1 MPIRDLLP
9 PVLRGEAAT
18 DLTPADRAHLEAL
31 AHEAQTSKSLVQV
44 RDETAA
50 RLRQPHPSL
59 AVEYLLAAV
68 CALNGEIERA
78 HQSLLALGERLA
90 AEKRWEPL
98 AAVAERALGLEET
111 QAAAR
116 LLVKAHEGLG
126 KEPDRIEALERAW
139 VILADDLEL
148 GLLVAVRLGEA
159 GEGGR
164 RRDLL
169 MELLPRFAEAS
180 RFAGLEEAALEF
192 VEHES
197 LEGLETLILT
207 LPEVAARNAL
217 TEVKQLLDIA
227 FPPLVKGG
235 RAGTSHVPLRQVIAL
250 AVEKLGPKAAD
261 PFRAA
266 LVEALKQ
273 GPARELPN
281 PDAVIEQ
288 SGLADA
294 AVPLPEAIVRYDAV
308 AALAPGR
315 AVFHISFGAG
325 RIAENDGESV
335 FIDFAH
341 ARRHR
346 MPHAAALRTLTSIAE
361 DDLRLLKVTR
371 PDELARLRAEEP
383 ATVVVRAMRA
393 LGGAGDASRLKVF
406 LVGSD
411 VVKPA
416 DWTSFWRKARAA
428 LEKDARVDPS
438 RAFEQVYRLAPD
450 GAAGGIDDGPLPAL
464 EPRKSVKTNLA
475 TLRKFLAQHPG
486 SEKRVAMRF
495 GRWVERAM
503 RDENLE
509 PAERARC
516 GLWFA
521 RWFPERRH
529 HWMEVLVRLWDQGLS
544 VTDLATEEEQL
555 GLLMIAHEGGAEGDA
570 ILSALDSRFSAVR
583 EAANRIQEQLDPAGM
598 EQVKRTLLDHAPR
611 YPQAALRHLEES
623 IEGPDTSADR
633 WSLFIAALSL
643 IENSPRASIADKV
656 LRWLEPD
663 GAFDHRLEGHEPP
676 ENVRLKVRVLLRQW
690 RSSDRYFFPAMETAE
705 RQGFAEDVE
714 IVRLQR
720 QASSDRLFSG
730 VGEQSE
736 EADIPVMT
744 RATWERQQQELERL
758 QHELRTVLPHT
769 IQKARELGDLR
780 ENAEY
785 HSAKQKQANVARLV
799 ARLANRL
806 MRAKFVEEMEY
817 RDGIVGLG
825 TEVTLEGDGE
835 VASYWILG
843 EGEHHHGE
851 HVVSFQT
858 PVGRALMGRSIGDQV
873 EIGEAGKRRRYRV
886 VSIERRLPAA
896 GSEAH
901 S

>member
-9 PVLRGEAAT
+9 PVLRGETAT
-18 DLTPADRAHLEAL
+18 DLTSADRAHLEAL
-31 AHEAQTSKSLVQV
+31 AHEAQTGKALATV
-44 RDETAA
+44 RDELAA
-50 RLRQPHPSL
+50 RLRQPHPSHG
-59 AVEYLLAAV
+59 VEYLLAAV

-78 HQSLLALGERLA
+78 HQTLLTLGDKLA
-90 AEKRWEPL
+90 AEKRWEAL
-98 AAVAERALGLEET
+98 AAVAERALSLEET

-116 LLVKAHEGLG
+116 LLVRAHEGLG
-126 KEPDRIEALERAW
+126 KDPDRIEALERAW

-164 RRDLL
+164 RRELL

-180 RFAGLEEAALEF
+180 RYAGLEEAALEF

-197 LEGLETLILT
+197 LEGLDALMQV
-207 LPEVAARNAL
+207 LPDVAARGAL
-217 TEVKQLLDIA
+217 PEARQLLDIA
-227 FPPLVKGG
+227 FPPLQK
-235 RAGTSHVPLRQVIAL
+235 AGKAGPAHGPLRRVIAI
-250 AVEKLGPKAAD
+250 AVEKLGPKAAE

-266 LVEALKQ
+266 LTEALRQ
-273 GPARELPN
+273 GPAKDLPN
-281 PDAVIEQ
+281 GDAVITQ
-288 SGLADA
+288 SGLADP
-294 AVPLPEAIVRYDAV
+294 AVPLPDAIARYDAV

-315 AVFHISFGAG
+315 AVFHSSFGAG
-325 RIAENDGESV
+325 RIAENDGENV

-341 ARRHR
+341 SKRHR
-346 MPHAAALRTLTSIAE
+346 MPHAAALRSLASIAE

-371 PDELARLRAEEP
+371 PEELARLRSEEP
-383 ATVVVRAMRA
+383 ATLAVRALAA
-393 LGGAGDASRLKVF
+393 LGGSGDATRLKVF

-411 VVKPA
+411 LLKA
-416 DWTSFWRKARAA
+416 TEWTAFWRKARTA
-428 LEKDARVDPS
+428 LDKDPRVDAS
-438 RAFEQVYRLAPD
+438 RAFEQVYRLAPE
-450 GAAGGIDDGPLPAL
+450 GAAGGADDGPLPAL

-486 SEKRVAMRF
+486 AEKRVATRF
-495 GRWVERAM
+495 GRWIERAM
-503 RDENLE
+503 RDEELE
-509 PAERARC
+509 ASERARC

-521 RWFPERRH
+521 RWFPERKES
-529 HWMEVLVRLWDQGLS
+529 WLEVLEGLWEQGLS

-555 GLLMIAHEGGAEGDA
+555 GLLQVAHAAGAEGDA
-570 ILSALDSRFSAVR
+570 ILSALDSRFAAVR
-583 EAANRIQEQLDPAGM
+583 DAAHRIQSQLDPAGM
-598 EQVKRTLLDHAPR
+598 EQVRRALLDHAAR
-611 YPQAALRHLEES
+611 YPQAALRH
-623 IEGPDTSADR
+623 IEDTLDGPGAAAAR
-633 WSLFIAALSL
+633 WTLFIAALAL
-643 IENSPRASIADKV
+643 IENSPRPSVAEKV
-656 LRWLEPD
+656 LRWLEP
-663 GAFDHRLEGHEPP
+663 GGVFDELLEGHEPP

-690 RSSDRYFFPAMETAE
+690 RSSDRYFFPAMEIAE

-730 VGEQSE
+730 VGEQAE
-736 EADIPVMT
+736 EADVPVMT
-744 RATWERQQQELERL
+744 RATWERLQQELERL

-806 MRAKFVEEMEY
+806 TRAKFVEEMEY
-817 RDGIVGLG
+817 KDGVVGLG
-825 TEVTLEGDGE
+825 TEVTLEADGE
-835 VASYWILG
+835 VTSYWILG
-843 EGEHHHGE
+843 EGEHHHGD
-851 HVVSFQT
+851 HVVSFQA
-858 PVGRALMGRSIGDQV
+858 PVGRALMGRAIGDEV
-873 EIGEAGKRRRYRV
+873 ELGESGKRRRYRV

-896 GSEAH
+896 GSEAR

>member
-9 PVLRGEAAT
+9 PVLRGEAAAQ
-18 DLTPADRAHLEAL
+18 LTPADRAHLEAL
-31 AHEAQTSKSLVQV
+31 AHEAQTSKSLAQV
-44 RDETAA
+44 RDECAG
-50 RLRQPHPSL
+50 RLRQPHPAH

-78 HQSLLALGERLA
+78 HQTLLALGDKLA
-90 AEKRWEPL
+90 AEKQWEPL
-98 AAVAERALGLEET
+98 AAVAERALALEET

-126 KEPDRIEALERAW
+126 KDPDRIEALERAW

-159 GEGGR
+159 NEGGR

-197 LEGLETLILT
+197 LEGLEALMQT
-207 LPEVAARNAL
+207 LPDVAERGAL
-217 TEVKQLLDIA
+217 TEAKQLLDIA
-227 FPPLVKGG
+227 FPPLAKGQ
-235 RAGTSHVPLRQVIAL
+235 RAGTSDPPLRKVIAT
-250 AVEKLGPKAAD
+250 AVEKLGPRAAE

-266 LVEALKQ
+266 LTEALRQ
-273 GPARELPN
+273 GRGRDLPN
-281 PDAVIEQ
+281 VDGVIAQ
-288 SGLADA
+288 SGLADP
-294 AVPLPEAIVRYDAV
+294 AVPLPDAIARYDAV

-315 AVFHISFGAG
+315 AVFHSSFGAG
-325 RIAENDGESV
+325 RIVENDGENV

-361 DDLRLLKVTR
+361 DDLRLVKVMQ
-371 PDELARLRAEEP
+371 PAELARLKKEEP
-383 ATVVVRAMRA
+383 ATLVVRALPA
-393 LGGAGDASRLKVF
+393 LGGSGDATKLKVF
-406 LVGSD
+406 LVGSGI
-411 VVKPA
+411 VQA
-416 DWTSFWRKARAA
+416 AEWTAFWRKARAA
-428 LEKDARVDPS
+428 LEKDPRIDAS
-438 RAFEQVYRLAPD
+438 RAFEQHYRLAPE
-450 GAAGGIDDGPLPAL
+450 GAAGGADDGPLPAL

-475 TLRKFLAQHPG
+475 TLRKFLAQHPH

-495 GRWVERAM
+495 GRWIERAM
-503 RDENLE
+503 RDDNLE
-509 PAERARC
+509 AAERARC

-521 RWFPERRH
+521 RWHPERRAE
-529 HWMEVLVRLWDQGLS
+529 WMDVLSQLWDQGLS

-555 GLLMIAHEGGAEGDA
+555 GLLEIAHAGGAQGDA

-583 EAANRIQEQLDPAGM
+583 EAANRIQSHLDPAGM
-598 EQVKRTLLDHAPR
+598 EQVKRALMDHAAR
-611 YPQAALRHLEES
+611 YPQAAIRHLEDRLD
-623 IEGPDTSADR
+623 GPDPGEDR
-633 WSLFIAALSL
+633 WVLFFAALTL
-643 IENSPRASIADKV
+643 IENSPRPSVADKV
-656 LRWLEPD
+656 LKWLEP
-663 GAFDHRLEGHEPP
+663 GGRFDETLEGHEPP
-676 ENVRLKVRVLLRQW
+676 EAVRLKVRVLLRQW
-690 RSSDRYFFPAMETAE
+690 RSSDRYFFPAMEAAE

-720 QASSDRLFSG
+720 QASTDKLFSG
-730 VGEQSE
+730 VGEQAE
-736 EADIPVMT
+736 DADVPVMT

-806 MRAKFVEEMEY
+806 LRAKFVEEMEY
-817 RDGIVGLG
+817 RDGVIGLG
-825 TEVTLEGDGE
+825 TEVTLEGDGD

-858 PVGRALMGRSIGDQV
+858 PVGRALMGHAIGDEV
-873 EIGEAGKRRRYRV
+873 EIGEAGKRRKYRV
-886 VSIERRLPAA
+886 VSIERKLPAA